1 MNDKQLDAAAK
12 HLHMEGSFASA
23 IADAYFVADGTNRR
37 ILTDAFGFLFERAY
51 TKWVQEGETT

>member
-1 MNDKQLDAAAK
+1 MTDEQLHAAAK
-12 HLHMEGSFASA
+12 HLHMEGGFASA

-51 TKWVQEGETT
+51 AKWVADELK

>member
-1 MNDKQLDAAAK
+1 MTDEQLHTAAK

-51 TKWVQEGETT
+51 AKWVADEVK